1 VASRRRPLSPAAS
14 RRRRRPS
21 SSRAEADDK
30 DSGIWSQIKRA
41 GSRSADFAMRNK
53 GKIAAGLGAA
63 GLGYYN
69 KDKIMKAGKS
79 VYDKVTGKTESA

>member
-1 VASRRRPLSPAAS
+1 
-14 RRRRRPS
+14 
-21 SSRAEADDK
+21 
-30 DSGIWSQIKRA
+30 
-41 GSRSADFAMRNK
+41 MRNK

-69 KDKIMKAGKS
+69 KDTIMKAGKS